1 MHGLHRDGRLE
12 GGHKE
17 ENMAHLPGKPGSRD
31 GALYNEDL
39 APIPA
44 NKRKWGA
51 FEIFNVW
58 NNDIQSLFGY
68 TLAASLFIT
77 YGLNGWL
84 VFAAIVLAG
93 FFVMFLVNLTGRPSV
108 KHGIPYPVM
117 ARASMG
123 VYGARFPA
131 LVRGIVAIFWYGVQ
145 TYFASTAVALL
156 LNTLLGIKGG
166 TEFLGMTAV
175 GWLSYLLV
183 CVFQV
188 ALFMKGIDWVGK
200 FLNWAGPFVYAVM
213 IALCLV
219 IWWKAGNGIFSAL
232 GTIFE
237 GSEATAPRGP
247 VAGFFTVVGTMI
259 AYFAAVVINFGD
271 FSRFVS
277 DEPSMKRGN
286 FWGLPVSMAFFS
298 FIALFVTAG
307 TVVLFGEKLVNPADI
322 VDRVD
327 NVFLT
332 LIAAVTFFA
341 ATVGINLVANFI
353 PPAYD
358 IANLNPEKISARTG
372 GIITAGI
379 AFFIGALWVTV
390 ISNIGIAGFVDTL
403 GAFLAP
409 LYGILVADYY
419 LVHKQNID
427 VDDLFSSDPDG
438 KYHFNDGWN
447 IKAIAAFGIAAV
459 FSVATVW
466 VPALA
471 ELAGYGWVIGA
482 VLGGALHIAL
492 ARLQTA
498 HAGKAVH

>member
-1 MHGLHRDGRLE
+1 MANLSGKSGPRDG
-12 GGHKE
+12 G
-17 ENMAHLPGKPGSRD
+17 
-31 GALYNEDL
+31 LYNEDL

-44 NKRKWGA
+44 SERKWGA

-77 YGLNGWL
+77 YGLNGWM

-93 FFVMFLVNLTGRPSV
+93 FFVMVLVNLTGRPSV
-108 KHGIPYPVM
+108 KHGVPYPVI

-156 LNTLLGIKGG
+156 FNTLIGSEGG
-166 TEFLGMTAV
+166 AEFLGMTTV
-175 GWLSYLLV
+175 GWISYLIV

-200 FLNWAGPFVYAVM
+200 FLNWAGPFVYIVM

-237 GSEATAPRGP
+237 GSEASDPRGP
-247 VAGFFTVVGTMI
+247 VAAFVAVVGTMI

-277 DEPSMKRGN
+277 DERAMKRGN

-327 NVFLT
+327 NVLLT
-332 LIAAVTFFA
+332 LIAAITFFA

-358 IANLNPEKISARTG
+358 IANLNPEKISAKTG
-372 GIITAGI
+372 GIITAVI
-379 AFFIGALWVTV
+379 AFFIGALWVSV
-390 ISNIGIAGFVDTL
+390 ISNIGIAAFVDTL

-419 LVHKQNID
+419 LVRKQNID
-427 VDDLFSSDPDG
+427 VEALFSSDPDAR
-438 KYHFNDGWN
+438 YHYNNGWN
-447 IKAIAAFGIAAV
+447 MKAIFAFAIAAL

-466 VPALA
+466 VPALS
-471 ELAGYGWVIGA
+471 ELSGYGWVIGA
-482 VLGGALHIAL
+482 VLGGALHLGLMRQQA
-492 ARLQTA
+492 AD
-498 HAGKAVH
+498 AGKAAR